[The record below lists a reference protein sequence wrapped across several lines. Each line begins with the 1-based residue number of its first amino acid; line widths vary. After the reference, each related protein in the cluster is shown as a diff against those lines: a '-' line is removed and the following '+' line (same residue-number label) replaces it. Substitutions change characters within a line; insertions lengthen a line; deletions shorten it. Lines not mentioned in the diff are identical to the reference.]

1 MRHDIC
7 IYGENL
13 EILTDSTSHKLVT
26 KIYIRNGRLLIVHT
40 YIYLLFVTKR
50 QEGKMSGVSKRRKKI
65 QLDVFMEKE
74 SQVGKFSPVSAK
86 LKIVQPTIVRTFWKR
101 RSINTPRFHS
111 RLWVSYFQRNQPRFI
126 QSILIQ
132 QLKNNNGKVFIQ
144 MNFLETFSKL
154 KENYFL
160 AISNY
165 CNVENFTGI
174 LGITISKIGNLVPGI
189 LVKFLF
195 QREHLR
201 WMDYICTCIIQESLI
216 PCHSDFST
224 PRFLIQSVFC
234 HEKKNAIFRLS
245 SSRKHFLV
253 TSRGCSVIYR
263 SYRCKAILE
272 KIDARAPV
280 RRLTVSGNILGR
292 EFVIIIE

>member
-1 MRHDIC
+1 
-7 IYGENL
+7 
-13 EILTDSTSHKLVT
+13 
-26 KIYIRNGRLLIVHT
+26 
-40 YIYLLFVTKR
+40 
-50 QEGKMSGVSKRRKKI
+50 
-65 QLDVFMEKE
+65 
-74 SQVGKFSPVSAK
+74 
-86 LKIVQPTIVRTFWKR
+86 
-101 RSINTPRFHS
+101 
-111 RLWVSYFQRNQPRFI
+111 
-126 QSILIQ
+126 
-132 QLKNNNGKVFIQ
+132 
-144 MNFLETFSKL
+144 MNFLEIFLKL
-154 KENYFL
+154 KENYLF
-160 AISNY
+160 
-165 CNVENFTGI
+165 FR
-174 LGITISKIGNLVPGI
+174 ISKYCKILWNFDKINLEAIEVTIIHSPSNLFPIIPSRLSKITTKLSKIENLVLGI

-292 EFVIIIE
+292 EFVIIIEQKCSTLFSD

>member
-1 MRHDIC
+1 
-7 IYGENL
+7 
-13 EILTDSTSHKLVT
+13 
-26 KIYIRNGRLLIVHT
+26 
-40 YIYLLFVTKR
+40 
-50 QEGKMSGVSKRRKKI
+50 
-65 QLDVFMEKE
+65 
-74 SQVGKFSPVSAK
+74 
-86 LKIVQPTIVRTFWKR
+86 
-101 RSINTPRFHS
+101 
-111 RLWVSYFQRNQPRFI
+111 
-126 QSILIQ
+126 
-132 QLKNNNGKVFIQ
+132 
-144 MNFLETFSKL
+144 MNFLEIFLKL
-154 KENYFL
+154 KENYLFFRISKYCKIL
-160 AISNY
+160 WNFDKINLEAIEVTIIHSPSNL
-165 CNVENFTGI
+165 FPI
-174 LGITISKIGNLVPGI
+174 IPSRLSKITIKLPKIENLVLGI

-280 RRLTVSGNILGR
+280 RRLTVSGNILRR